1 MERRDGVVIVVAVG
15 CSSALL
21 AIGLASAQPLV
32 AVAFLAAVPCLAAAW
47 SRSVA
52 VAVVSAVSVVAGIA
66 ITVTT
71 QGGDLRSALPI
82 LIGLVVLAGG
92 AVIAAAA
99 RDRRPRAPS
108 RPGVAQVGPASG
120 GERAEGEGLDPV
132 TGLPTRSLILARF
145 AADPPP
151 RPALLALVDVD
162 DLAGFND
169 AHGGGIGDTLLFA
182 IGGRTR
188 YALDELELSTGESSE
203 RSTPTSRGNETQW
216 VARWGDD
223 EFLVVLTPMDAGAA
237 DALRA
242 LLAKVNEHPIRSD
255 AGLVPATVG
264 CGAVVWTP
272 DEDLL
277 HAVSRA
283 RRALHRAKSRGSAA
297 LEIDAASEAH
307 R

>member
-1 MERRDGVVIVVAVG
+1 MGRRDAVALLIG
-15 CSSALL
+15 LAISGALL
-21 AIGLASAQPLV
+21 AAGLATDQPLV
-32 AVAFLAAVPCLAAAW
+32 AVAFVAAVPCLAAAW
-47 SRSVA
+47 SGLVV
-52 VAVVSAVSVVAGIA
+52 VAVVSAVSVIAGIA
-66 ITVTT
+66 ITVAT
-71 QGGDLRSALPI
+71 QGGDLRSALPV

-108 RPGVAQVGPASG
+108 RPGAAQVGPASG
-120 GERAEGEGLDPV
+120 GERAEAEGLDPV
-132 TGLPTRSLILARF
+132 TGLPTRSMMLARF

-169 AHGGGIGDTLLFA
+169 AHGRGIGDTLLFA

-188 YALDELELSTGESSE
+188 YALDERELSVGESSDG
-203 RSTPTSRGNETQW
+203 SAPTSRGNEAQW
-216 VARWGDD
+216 VARWGGD
-223 EFLVVLTPMDAGAA
+223 EFLVVLTPMDDAA
-237 DALRA
+237 VDALHA

-272 DEDLL
+272 DEELL

-283 RRALHRAKSRGSAA
+283 RQALHRAKSRGSAA
-297 LEIDAASEAH
+297 LEIDAASETH